1 MTDEYQIRA
10 ATPDDMTIIYDS
22 WTKSFKLRRSR
33 RIGALGP
40 VAADSFVVLQEGAAQ
55 RMIAPDEWHAALGW
69 LVERMAQRA
78 AIAVAYHH
86 SDPVVVIGWVAFE
99 DGEAATLLDYV
110 WVRPDH
116 RRKGVAQLLLATV
129 QELATDEG
137 GRVGTSTKPIRAKFM
152 TGSGL
157 AMLRRAAEE
166 AESEVA

>member
-1 MTDEYQIRA
+1 MSDEDEYQIRA

-22 WTKSFKLRRSR
+22 WTKSFKLRRGRKLS
-33 RIGALGP
+33 GLGP
-40 VAADSFVVLQEGAAQ
+40 VADDAFVVLQDGEAQ
-55 RMIAPDEWHAALGW
+55 RMLSPDVWHEALGW
-69 LVERMAQRA
+69 LVERMAKRA
-78 AIAVAYHH
+78 AIAVAYHR

-99 DGEAATLLDYV
+99 DGPTVALLDYL

-129 QELATDEG
+129 QELAAEPDG
-137 GRVGTSTKPIRAKFM
+137 STKPIRAKFM

-157 AMLRRAAEE
+157 AMLRRVADE

>member
-10 ATPDDMTIIYDS
+10 ATPDDMTIILDA

-40 VAADSFVVLQEGAAQ
+40 VAADTFVVLQDGKAQ
-55 RMIAPDEWHAALGW
+55 RMLAPDEWHAALGW

-78 AIAVAYHH
+78 AIAVAHH
-86 SDPVVVIGWVAFE
+86 RSDPTVVIGWVAFE
-99 DGEAATLLDYV
+99 DAPEATQLDYL
-110 WVRPDH
+110 WVRPEF
-116 RRKGVAQLLLATV
+116 RGKGVARLLLATV

-137 GRVGTSTKPIRAKFM
+137 GRIGTTTKPIRAKFM
-152 TGSGL
+152 TGAGL
-157 AMLRRAAEE
+157 AMLRRAADE